1 MSVSELILNV
11 LSFLMLIVL
20 AWFSFTSVNIM
31 VTIFKAKKK
40 DKSMKFCF
48 NSGGKIFYT
57 ILCIVFPIIYIG
69 GLVAIVYGL
78 THDNV
83 DMYRIAINIMG
94 LTTLLFSMSISNVIL
109 LGKKELMVGRMLID
123 YRKMKKVSF
132 GLDDKVTFVFAQ
144 KEYSFSTRF
153 TDITEIRKAIKK

>member
-20 AWFSFTSVNIM
+20 AWFSFTSVNIL
-31 VTIFKAKKK
+31 VTVFKCKRK
-40 DKSMKFCF
+40 DKSLKFCF
-48 NSGGKIFYT
+48 NSGGKIFYI

-69 GLVAIVYGL
+69 GLIAIVYGL

-83 DMYRIAINIMG
+83 DMYRIAINVMG
-94 LTTLLFSMSISNVIL
+94 LSTLLFSMSVSNVIL
-109 LGKKELMVGRMLID
+109 LGKKELMIGRMLID

-153 TDITEIRKAIKK
+153 TDVTEIRKAIKR